1 MSSLIFDLTQKA
13 AEHAFKIT
21 PYNGVAFG
29 ALVFVLGF
37 FAYTFYKD
45 NKEKDEKLHDLS
57 DKSLRIIALV
67 EEKLPDPMEMR
78 HVVEKL
84 EELKALIKEIQK

>member
-67 EEKLPDPMEMR
+67 EEKLPDPAEMR
-78 HVVEKL
+78 QITDKL
-84 EELKALIKEIQK
+84 NELKELIRDIQK